1 MIIDTLDNLEK
12 YIGLNPLMGKVLE
25 FVRTHDLKD
34 LPVGRYVLKEDE
46 LLLNIDQSKGKIRS
60 DALLEFHR
68 KMIDVQIPFEEEEY
82 GWSPIEVVPQ
92 GSYDMV
98 RDIGFAPTIKPQQ
111 YVRCRPGMFVVFA
124 PQDAHAPLITEAE
137 KIKKAI
143 FKIKV

>member
-92 GSYDMV
+92 GSYDMA

-124 PQDAHAPLITEAE
+124 PQDAHAPPYHGGRKNKESNIQN
-137 KIKKAI
+137 
-143 FKIKV
+143 